1 MIELRPIQKEN
12 VNSFYQWL
20 NDEEVIKYSLSL
32 FQKLNSKEEIQKW
45 FNTIIDDRVNLNKG
59 IYIKGTNIFIGY
71 AGISNISTTNKSGEY
86 YIFIGDKDCWGKGY
100 GTATTTEIIKIG
112 FTEMELN
119 QIMLTVSEPNT
130 GGLKAYQK
138 AGFKLEGRL
147 RQAAF
152 RDHEFHDKIVMS
164 ILKEEYQEKI

>member
-32 FQKLNSKEEIQKW
+32 FQKLNSKQEIQKW
-45 FNTIIDDRVNLNKG
+45 FNTVIDDRVNLNKG
-59 IYIKGTNIFIGY
+59 IYIKGTNNFIGY

-86 YIFIGDKDCWGKGY
+86 YIFIGDKDYWGKGY

-112 FTEMELN
+112 FTELGLN
-119 QIMLTVSEPNT
+119 RIMLTVSEPNT

-147 RQAAF
+147 RQAAY